1 MNKQFLL
8 DEAAHLPP
16 PSVEAADEYTKKQE
30 HLVAELNLLF
40 SQRNDL
46 EQLIGVGN
54 QAMMEDN
61 HRNHG
66 RFMASFLAS
75 FNPEVLVETVLW
87 VFRAYRNHGFQLTYW
102 PAQLDLWLLLMKRE
116 LSTKAYQE
124 IEPVYRFMLFH
135 QPTFAALTNP
145 NTPDHT
151 H

>member
-1 MNKQFLL
+1 MNKQYLM
-8 DEAAHLPP
+8 DEAAKLAP
-16 PSVEAADEYTKKQE
+16 PSAETADEYAKKHE
-30 HLVAELNLLF
+30 KLAAELNRLF
-40 SQRNDL
+40 SGRSDL
-46 EQLIGVGN
+46 ELLIGAGN

-66 RFMASFLAS
+66 RFMASFLTS

-116 LSTKAYQE
+116 LSPEAYQE

-145 NTPDHT
+145 NTPDHIP
-151 H
+151 